1 MKTLAYSVLVTALF
15 ALTVQA
21 ASPLSVTVSGGM
33 ISDDNPTVGFV
44 LANPGTEAALT
55 NVFDLQGHRVAELSA
70 QSLSHFSWDG
80 NDVDEQPVDP
90 GFYVVQIRHEGQ
102 VGHYPVIV
110 NR

>member
-1 MKTLAYSVLVTALF
+1 MKVLAYSLLMAATL
-15 ALTVQA
+15 ALTAQA

-33 ISDDNPTVGFV
+33 ITEDNPTVGFA
-44 LANPGTEAALT
+44 LANPGTEAAIT

-70 QSLSHFSWDG
+70 QSLSHFTWDG
-80 NDVDEQPVDP
+80 NDVDDQPVDP
-90 GFYVVQIRHEGQ
+90 GFYVVQIRHKGQ